1 MRRALRPVAGLA
13 RHGRP
18 VPDTLFLRTG
28 ARVMVYVPHAGR
40 WARSGKEVAPMVTFS
55 EAAREAVFEYIEQG
69 IVEDPALRIVAGG
82 SPLAPRYDVV
92 LSDYDGHD
100 PNDAVFAAGGF
111 KVLIDAESLKQLEGS
126 TLDYIDGGFRI
137 ERPATNG
144 DGDGAGGELADRVRQ
159 VIETRINPAI
169 ASHGGQIALVEVRDD
184 VAVIEMSGGC
194 QGCGM
199 ARVTLQ
205 QGVEKM
211 LKQAVP
217 EIKGVADATD
227 HAAGTDPYFQATP

>member
-1 MRRALRPVAGLA
+1 ML
-13 RHGRP
+13 
-18 VPDTLFLRTG
+18 
-28 ARVMVYVPHAGR
+28 
-40 WARSGKEVAPMVTFS
+40 TFS
-55 EAAREAVFEYIEQG
+55 EAAREAVFQYIEQG
-69 IVEDPALRIVAGG
+69 FVEDPALRIVAGG

-100 PNDAVFAAGGF
+100 PDDAVFAAGGF
-111 KVLIDAESLKQLEGS
+111 KVLIDADSLKQLEGC
-126 TLDYIDGGFRI
+126 TLDYVDGGFRI
-137 ERPATNG
+137 ERPSTNG
-144 DGDGAGGELADRVRQ
+144 DDGGAAGGELTERVRK
-159 VIETRINPAI
+159 VIEHQINPAI
-169 ASHGGQIALVEVRDD
+169 ASHGGRIELVELRDG

-217 EIKGVADATD
+217 EIQGVADATD
-227 HAAGTDPYFQATP
+227 HAAGTNPYFEATP